1 MKAFLTDINMD
12 YDTYKQIAGIST
24 RARMPMNKQSP
35 PVEKSEERKKSSKK
49 DAYVPPQCF

>member
-1 MKAFLTDINMD
+1 MKGFLTDMNMD

-24 RARMPMNKQSP
+24 RARMPLNKQSP
-35 PVEKSEERKKSSKK
+35 PVEKAEDKKKASKK